1 MKQIFLFLLLIVI
14 SLTSCTKNDV
24 ADAFDCNSSIH
35 FSETKEMNDVLKKF
49 KIDVPVSW
57 NTKLYYDEYKSKLYS
72 ADTTKNL
79 SETYIMEITWNQGEL
94 EINEDLAQKVVES
107 IEDKEDLNTLK
118 SGFGKFKKFPAYY
131 ILSNGQSMNFDYFY
145 LQVYVKTNPDEYFTF
160 TTKIYGNEF
169 VDERICA
176 SIALFHEIKFL

>member
-1 MKQIFLFLLLIVI
+1 MKHFLLLFLITFTLI
-14 SLTSCTKNDV
+14 SCEKNDV

-49 KIDVPVSW
+49 KIDIPIDW
-57 NTKLYYDEYKSKLYS
+57 NSKLYYDEYKSVLYS

-79 SETYIMEITWNQGEL
+79 SETYIVEITWHQGEL
-94 EINEDLAQKVVES
+94 ELNEDLDQKVQEA
-107 IEDKEDLNTLK
+107 IDTKEELQTLR

-131 ILSNGQSMNFDYFY
+131 NLANGKSMDFEYFY
-145 LQVYVKTNPDEYFTF
+145 LQVYLQTKPDEYFTL

-176 SIALFHEIKFL
+176 SIAVFNEIKFL

>member
-1 MKQIFLFLLLIVI
+1 MKQLLPFLLLII
-14 SLTSCTKNDV
+14 ALTSCEKNDV

-49 KIDVPVSW
+49 KIDIPTDW
-57 NTKLYYDEYKSKLYS
+57 NSKLYYDEYKSVLYS

-79 SETYIMEITWNQGEL
+79 SETYIAEITWHQGEL
-94 EINEDLAQKVVES
+94 ELNEDLDHKVQEA
-107 IEDKEDLNTLK
+107 IETKEELQTIK

-131 ILSNGQSMNFDYFY
+131 NLSNGKKMDFEYFY
-145 LQVYVKTNPDEYFTF
+145 LQVYLQTKPDEYFTL

-176 SIALFHEIKFL
+176 SVALFDNITFIQ